1 MALIDETLRSLLRK
15 NEDPNGKNSE
25 GHKQVIHLQKNAM
38 KNKVLKYL
46 IQLNSENINYQ
57 FFIILQRLK

>member
-46 IQLNSENINYQ
+46 I
-57 FFIILQRLK
+57 